1 MPFIWMAAESPIIL
15 VCAATK
21 HIIEVQCQI
30 KAEAV
35 NNWASVKSTV
45 QAFGLKNQFELIF
58 LFSSPQSEI
67 ILIKVLQRNLQ
78 RSSWGENS
86 NLIIRSSIL

>member
-1 MPFIWMAAESPIIL
+1 MTFIWMAAESPIIL
-15 VCAATK
+15 ACAATK
-21 HIIEVQCQI
+21 DIIEVQRQI

-58 LFSSPQSEI
+58 ILFPSVRNNF
-67 ILIKVLQRNLQ
+67 LIKILQRNF
-78 RSSWGENS
+78 
-86 NLIIRSSIL
+86 